1 MIHNED
7 KRHFLMFV
15 FSYPM
20 TQIRLQGVT
29 IGSIKPF
36 KPTKKGLP
44 VIILINF
51 LIFKPAKVNF
61 YFGLS
66 DVFVFLRL

>member
-1 MIHNED
+1 MKTNVIFD
-7 KRHFLMFV
+7 VCL

-51 LIFKPAKVNF
+51 LIFKHAKVNF